1 MRTFSSVISF
11 SRIVI
16 PMSTNP
22 GDWGGAQLLLKHK
35 ATFYTLKKNT
45 NIPLMKELGLGQKLD
60 TG

>member
-45 NIPLMKELGLGQKLD
+45 NIPLMK
-60 TG
+60 